1 MSTTIAKDSNVTLN
15 EEKNLPRSKL
25 PNRAATKSALGQ
37 QAQQSNYL
45 TCQLLGLQSH
55 ETSPTIAAKFASL
68 VCS

>member
-45 TCQLLGLQSH
+45 TCQLLGL
-55 ETSPTIAAKFASL
+55 
-68 VCS
+68 